1 MVPERVASKE
11 RFEQLRAQV
20 AHHLIV
26 GLLFDKAPM
35 VTVEV
40 ERSLHDMQIKNPLL
54 KFVIV
59 EDASVVP
66 EAVVYAISPIVLIRH
81 PIFEA
86 HLGYYDNVI
95 ISYREDGTSID
106 DELTAQNIN
115 SLFVKGRFNF
125 IDGMN
130 GWKITEGKFEKP
142 IVSIIVNHVSVNEIG
157 KNIQLYKN
165 LAKLMFESGV
175 NKFPEY
181 DFAIINALEIKEI
194 ASNFQ
199 LEQFHANRNF
209 FLAIL

>member
-1 MVPERVASKE
+1 M
-11 RFEQLRAQV
+11 
-20 AHHLIV
+20 
-26 GLLFDKAPM
+26 
-35 VTVEV
+35 
-40 ERSLHDMQIKNPLL
+40 
-54 KFVIV
+54 
-59 EDASVVP
+59 
-66 EAVVYAISPIVLIRH
+66 IRH

-86 HLGYYDNVI
+86 HLGYYENVI

-209 FLAIL
+209 FLAVL

>member
-1 MVPERVASKE
+1 MVPERVATKE

-40 ERSLHDMQIKNPLL
+40 ERSLHDMQLKNPLL

-59 EDASVVP
+59 EDSSVVP

-86 HLGYYDNVI
+86 HLGYYENVI

-106 DELTAQNIN
+106 DELTVQNIN
-115 SLFVKGRFNF
+115 NLFVKGRFNL

-142 IVSIIVNHVSVNEIG
+142 IVSIIVNHVSINEIG

-181 DFAIINALEIKEI
+181 DFAIINALEIKEVS
-194 ASNFQ
+194 SNFQ